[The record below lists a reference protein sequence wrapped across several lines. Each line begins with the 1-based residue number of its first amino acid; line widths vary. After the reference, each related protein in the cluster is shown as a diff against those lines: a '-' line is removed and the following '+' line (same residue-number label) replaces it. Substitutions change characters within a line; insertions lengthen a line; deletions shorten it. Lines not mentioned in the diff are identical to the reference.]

1 MAVKVVDAT
10 SLDTGLTSIAD
21 AIRTR
26 GGTSDPLA
34 FPAGFASAVAAIPET
49 EVELKRG
56 VIRPDAEL
64 VETWSYDKLWL
75 AEEGG
80 TLPAYSTSAV
90 TLKASEQLE
99 VEHEWELDDYK
110 YFVTARALVIPIYST
125 DNIARGRVEWS
136 ETHGAWELVY
146 PDSGAFRALVD
157 PAKSYRARALGWV
170 ASGGTF
176 SRMPYFSNN
185 LGTMSVYSANS
196 YGIWCT
202 VQAPTYVS
210 SELKINSP
218 NFTLRCQANVFD
230 QPFYE
235 ALTDIRFQWVIEL
248 WRVPVGSLNVDGW
261 SANQQMDHIL
271 DCVYSTDHK
280 LT

>member
-1 MAVKVVDAT
+1 M
-10 SLDTGLTSIAD
+10 
-21 AIRTR
+21 
-26 GGTSDPLA
+26 
-34 FPAGFASAVAAIPET
+34 
-49 EVELKRG
+49 G

-64 VETWSYDKLWL
+64 VETWSYDKLWI
-75 AEEGG
+75 ADEGG

-110 YFVTARALVIPIYST
+110 YFVTARTLVIPLYST
-125 DNIARGRVEWS
+125 DEIARGRVEWS

-146 PDSGAFRALVD
+146 PDSNAFRALVD
-157 PAKSYRARALGWV
+157 PSKGYASRALGWV

-176 SRMPYFSNN
+176 SRMPYFTNSQ
-185 LGTMSVYSANS
+185 GTISVYSANS

-202 VQAPTYVS
+202 VQAPTYS
-210 SELKINSP
+210 SGEQRINSP
-218 NFTLRCQANVFD
+218 NFTLRCQPNVFD

-248 WRVPVGSLNVDGW
+248 WRVPVGSLGLDGW
-261 SANQQMDHIL
+261 SANQQMEHVL
-271 DCVYSTDHK
+271 ECVYSQDHK

>member
-1 MAVKVVDAT
+1 MADYVVSDT
-10 SLDTGLTSIAD
+10 SLTGVAD
-21 AIRTR
+21 AIRER
-26 GGTSDPLA
+26 GGTNDPLA
-34 FPAGFASAVAAIPET
+34 FPDGFETAIESIPHDQPT
-49 EVELKRG
+49 LKMG

-64 VETWSYDKLWL
+64 VETWSYDKLWI
-75 AEEGG
+75 ADEGG

-110 YFVTARALVIPIYST
+110 YFVTARTLVIPFYNT
-125 DNIARGRVEWS
+125 DEIARGRVEWS

-146 PDSGAFRALVD
+146 PDSNAFRALVD
-157 PAKSYRARALGWV
+157 PSKGYVSRALGWV

-176 SRMPYFSNN
+176 SRMPYFTNSQ
-185 LGTMSVYSANS
+185 GTISVYSANS

-202 VQAPTYVS
+202 VQAPTYS
-210 SELKINSP
+210 SGEQRINSP
-218 NFTLRCQANVFD
+218 NFTLRCQPNVFD
-230 QPFYE
+230 KPFYE

-248 WRVPVGSLNVDGW
+248 WRVPVGSLNLIGW
-261 SANQQMDHIL
+261 SANQQLDHIL
-271 DCVYSTDHK
+271 ECVYGQDHK